1 MNYSIKDLSKITHSK
16 IFGDENLIVESIY
29 FDSRSIFSA
38 KNQAFI
44 AINTQSNSG
53 EKYIED
59 AINKGIRIIISEK
72 KLETNQEVTWL
83 IVDNSIKF
91 LQEIAKHHLLK
102 FDLGTIGITGSN
114 GKTVIKEWLFQCLNE
129 DYHIVKSPKS
139 YNSQLGLPLSILE
152 INQQHNLGIF
162 EVGISKPHEMENQ
175 KNIISPKIGILTH
188 IGTAHLSNFSSL
200 KELIQEKISLF
211 EDSEIIFYNNLPL
224 VKQILEEKYPSKPK
238 ISFGFSPE
246 SDVYLNADWEDKSK
260 DIEIFI
266 KGESFTVPVNERN
279 EATLNNLL
287 GLIALLDYYQF
298 SHEKMIQKINELK
311 SVEMRLERVEGINN
325 NIIIDDSF
333 NLDID
338 SLIIAFQSIKEYTKK
353 NKVLILTDFS
363 EHKDSKEEFYKHI
376 ADITNQQDFKNI
388 ILIGTEIT
396 QFSSLF
402 TSPSICFN
410 NTNEVIDS
418 QYLKEIKNSLILL
431 KGARIFQIEKIK
443 KKLAFK
449 KHDTVLEVNLNG
461 ILHNLNVHKNLLKP
475 TTKVM
480 AMVKAFAYGLG
491 GYEIAE
497 FLQYH
502 HIDYLGV
509 AYADE
514 GISLRKKGISVPIIV
529 MNPEQSS
536 YESIIN
542 YNLEPEIYSFRVLEL
557 FSEQLKAKGINR
569 KYPIHIKL
577 ETGMHRLGFK
587 EDELEKLNESLKNK
601 NVEVKSIFS
610 HLSCA
615 DDPSED
621 EYTLF
626 QLDNFKRMSST
637 LCNRLGYQP
646 IRHILNSSGI
656 VNFNDYQYDMVR
668 IGIGLMGIS
677 PNESIQK
684 ELVSVAKF
692 KTVISQIS
700 AIKKGESI
708 GYNRKYKAI
717 KDTKIATI
725 PVGYADG
732 IPRLLGNKNGNVY
745 IKNKVFPIVGNVCMD
760 MMMVDIQD
768 LVINEGNEVI
778 IFDSIE
784 ELKTFA
790 KKSQT
795 IVYESLTSISLRVK
809 RIYIK

>member
-1 MNYSIKDLSKITHSK
+1 MNYSIKELSKITHSK
-16 IFGDENLIVESIY
+16 IIGDENLVVDNIY
-29 FDSRSIFSA
+29 FDSRSIFSS
-38 KNQAFI
+38 KNKAFI
-44 AINTQSNSG
+44 AINTSSNSG

-59 AINKGIRIIISEK
+59 AIAKGIKIIIAENKIETK
-72 KLETNQEVTWL
+72 KEVTWL
-83 IVDNSIKF
+83 VVHNSIQF
-91 LQEIAKHHLLK
+91 LQTLAKHHLSQ
-102 FDLGTIGITGSN
+102 FDINTIGITGSN

-129 DYHIVKSPKS
+129 DFSIVKSPKS

-152 INQQHNLGIF
+152 TNRQHNLGIF
-162 EVGISKPHEMENQ
+162 EVGISHPHEMENQ
-175 KNIISPKIGILTH
+175 KNIFSPKIGILTH
-188 IGTAHLSNFSSL
+188 IGTAHLSNFNSL
-200 KELIQEKISLF
+200 KELVEEKISLF
-211 EDSEIIFYNNLPL
+211 ENSDIIFYNNSDSI
-224 VKQILEEKYPSKPK
+224 VRETLEEFYPNKEK
-238 ISFGFSPE
+238 ISYGIS
-246 SDVYLNADWEDKSK
+246 SDNDIYLNHDWEDRTK

-266 KGESFTVPVNERN
+266 KGNSFKIPVSARD

-287 GLIALLDYYQF
+287 GLVAILDYLGF
-298 SHEKMIQKINELK
+298 SYDKMIRKINELK

-338 SLIIAFQSIKEYTKK
+338 SLIIAFQSIKEFSKH
-353 NKVLILTDFS
+353 NKVLVLTDFT
-363 EHKDSKEEFYKHI
+363 EHKESKNEFYKQI
-376 ADITNQQDFKNI
+376 AEITNQQDFDKI
-388 ILIGTEIT
+388 ILIGKEIT
-396 QFSSLF
+396 AYSSEF
-402 TSPSICFN
+402 TSPSICFD

-418 QYLKEIKNSLILL
+418 QYLKEINNSLILL

-443 KKLAFK
+443 EKLAFK

-475 TTKVM
+475 KTKVM

-514 GISLRKKGISVPIIV
+514 GVSLRKKGISVPIIV

-557 FSEQLKAKGINR
+557 FNEQLKAKGINN
-569 KYPIHIKL
+569 YPIHLKL

-587 EDELEKLNESLKNK
+587 EDELDKLNESLKNK
-601 NVEVKSIFS
+601 NVKVKSIFS
-610 HLSCA
+610 HLSSA
-615 DDPSED
+615 DDESEN
-621 EYTLF
+621 EYTKQ
-626 QLDNFKRMSST
+626 QLETFERMSST
-637 LCNRLGYQP
+637 LIQLLGYQP

-656 VNFNDYQYDMVR
+656 VNFTEHQYDMVR

-677 PNESIQK
+677 PNETIQK
-684 ELVSVAKF
+684 QLVSVAKF

-700 AIKKGESI
+700 EIKKGESI
-708 GYNRKYKAI
+708 GYNRKFIATE
-717 KDTKIATI
+717 DTRIATI

-732 IPRLLGNKNGNVY
+732 IPRLLGNKNGSVY
-745 IKNKVFPIVGNVCMD
+745 IKQKQVPIVGNVCMD
-760 MMMVDIQD
+760 MMMIDIKN
-768 LVINEGNEVI
+768 LSVNEGNEVI
-778 IFDSIE
+778 IFDSID

-790 KKSQT
+790 KNSQT